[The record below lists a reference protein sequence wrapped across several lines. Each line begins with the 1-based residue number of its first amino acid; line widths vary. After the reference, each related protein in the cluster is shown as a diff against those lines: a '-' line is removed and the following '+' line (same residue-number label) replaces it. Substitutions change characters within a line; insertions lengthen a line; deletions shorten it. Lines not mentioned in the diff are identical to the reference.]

1 MAVQRTLSIIKPD
14 ATSRNITGTINSF
27 FEGGGL
33 HIIAQRRLRLSKSQV
48 QAFYEIHKGRPF
60 YDGLCDYMCSAP
72 IVVQVLEGED
82 AIQKTR
88 SIMGTTDPA
97 SADEGT
103 IRKTFGLNVQQ
114 NSVHGSD
121 SPEHADTEIRF
132 FFSDCEIVG

>member
-1 MAVQRTLSIIKPD
+1 MQRHATLPEQSTAFLKAGD
-14 ATSRNITGTINSF
+14 FTSLPNAAYVYQKAKSKHFTKFTKGARSTTGF
-27 FEGGGL
+27 
-33 HIIAQRRLRLSKSQV
+33 
-48 QAFYEIHKGRPF
+48 
-60 YDGLCDYMCSAP
+60 CDYMCSAP